1 MTESY
6 IRSPGDS
13 SDKGDVVLSHELNH
27 VQRSFEGVFEEP
39 KGLLRVRIQDHKI
52 PLLVGI

>member
-39 KGLLRVRIQDHKI
+39 KGLPRVRIQDHKI